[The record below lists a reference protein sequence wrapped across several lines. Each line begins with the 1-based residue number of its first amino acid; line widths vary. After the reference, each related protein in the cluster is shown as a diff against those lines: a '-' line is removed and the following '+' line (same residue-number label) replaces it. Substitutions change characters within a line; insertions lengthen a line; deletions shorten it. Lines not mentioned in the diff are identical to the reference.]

1 MDHTRDIVDKMIERG
16 ALPDIST
23 FRVLIAGYCKSRRF
37 DEVKK
42 LIHEMGNC
50 GLVKHSL
57 MENPISKGFLILGLD
72 PFSVKLKRDN
82 DGRL

>member
-1 MDHTRDIVDKMIERG
+1 MIERG

-50 GLVKHSL
+50 GL
-57 MENPISKGFLILGLD
+57 
-72 PFSVKLKRDN
+72 
-82 DGRL
+82 DGRGKREYTVVRI